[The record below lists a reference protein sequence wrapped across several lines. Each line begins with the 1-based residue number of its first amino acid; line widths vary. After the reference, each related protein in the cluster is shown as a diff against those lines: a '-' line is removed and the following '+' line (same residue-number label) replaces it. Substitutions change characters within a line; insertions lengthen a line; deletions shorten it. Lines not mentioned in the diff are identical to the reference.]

1 MKGANV
7 LQKINIG
14 ISGLALVLSGIALGC
29 SVRNT
34 PFTIDFDSALLV
46 SIATVISIPT
56 SVLIGWQI
64 YNAIKLE
71 KIKEQTVSAKEEM
84 LWQSK
89 YNLMHTNHGLAD
101 FFAIRYSD
109 EMISGSVDYYASI
122 TYRIFEIKICSELR
136 AFQMM
141 ESAIRNFLAIWD
153 DAIPYDKEKAKEN
166 IRTLELVPITMRTDD
181 FNKILDLLR
190 MKAVGE

>member
-1 MKGANV
+1 MKDVNV
-7 LQKINIG
+7 WQKINIC
-14 ISGLALVLSGIALGC
+14 ISVSALVLSGIAFGC
-29 SVRNT
+29 SVRNN

-46 SIATVISIPT
+46 SIATVISVPT
-56 SVLIGWQI
+56 AVLIGWQI

-71 KIKEQTVSAKEEM
+71 KVKEQTVNAKEEM

-109 EMISGSVDYYASI
+109 CMVGDSLNYYASI
-122 TYRIFEIKICSELR
+122 TYRIFEIEICSELK
-136 AFQMM
+136 AYQMM

-153 DAIPYDKEKAKEN
+153 DSISYDKEKAKEN
-166 IRTLELVPITMRTDD
+166 IRTLELVPISMRTDD
-181 FNKILDLLR
+181 FNKMLELLR
-190 MKAVGE
+190 KKI